1 MVSSQGAKS
10 PEVPIRVQTTR
21 HDRLDE
27 FLISALWCLY
37 DSADTDTKGAW
48 IQFRIILTEIFLQV
62 TYLFVL
68 CGTVWS
74 RLVVRALTKI
84 HIVSQVGTL
93 TARYLADL
101 VVKGFEHL
109 GLIKSVTLVRKTPY
123 VVLKPES
130 SLSELSK
137 SGSMSVIIDAASW
150 ISTRAL
156 IRTVLQLSECGYRPL
171 GNTTPRYCFSISD
184 TRAANPFV
192 VLTSLLLS
200 ISFCLEYV
208 LVDRRLPRQFS
219 LFHDFPPSKKI
230 SSIEE
235 VTTQ

>member
-1 MVSSQGAKS
+1 MVSSQGAKIH
-10 PEVPIRVQTTR
+10 EVPIRVQTPR
-21 HDRLDE
+21 HDRLDGV
-27 FLISALWCLY
+27 LISVIRRLY
-37 DSADTDTKGAW
+37 DSADADSKGAW

-84 HIVSQVGTL
+84 HIVSQVGTI

-109 GLIKSVTLVRKTPY
+109 GLIKSVALVRKTPY
-123 VVLKPES
+123 VVLKQES

-137 SGSMSVIIDAASW
+137 SGSMSVIIDAGSW
-150 ISTRAL
+150 SSTRAL

-184 TRAANPFV
+184 SRAANPFV
-192 VLTSLLLS
+192 VITSLLLS

-208 LVDRRLPRQFS
+208 LVHRRLPRQFP